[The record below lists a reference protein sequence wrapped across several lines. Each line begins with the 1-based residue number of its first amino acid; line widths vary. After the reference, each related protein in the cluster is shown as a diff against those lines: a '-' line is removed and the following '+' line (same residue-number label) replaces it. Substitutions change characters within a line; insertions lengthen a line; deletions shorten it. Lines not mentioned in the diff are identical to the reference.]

1 MEGSSG
7 NEKINAIKYFIIY
20 GTIQALGN
28 IYYILVYK
36 LMGLQDVNEG
46 GVHKKF
52 FHPYMLTIAM
62 FIG

>member
-1 MEGSSG
+1 MEGSNN
-7 NEKINAIKYFIIY
+7 NEKINAIKYFIIH
-20 GTIQALGN
+20 GTITALGN

-36 LMGLQDVNEG
+36 LVAIQDVNEG

-52 FHPYMLTIAM
+52 FHPYMLTITM